1 MDSKRHIKGQAVIL
15 VTEGTTMWYPSVA
28 LLCEK
33 KKLCRSTVFKA
44 LAGDGKLP
52 TIPPS
57 YVDYACEH
65 YDVEDILW

>member
-1 MDSKRHIKGQAVIL
+1 
-15 VTEGTTMWYPSVA
+15 MWYPSVA

-33 KKLCRSTVFKA
+33 RKLCRSTVFKA